1 MSILSS
7 KTEILC
13 TYEKPIETLKAVSSK
28 FKYLTADVVLR
39 SYHALS
45 HVTIVDIEMQTRLTL
60 LESLGTHCAGV

>member
-28 FKYLTADVVLR
+28 FKYLTAYVVLR

-45 HVTIVDIEMQTRLTL
+45 QLTIVDVEIQT
-60 LESLGTHCAGV
+60 